1 MNPSFVLQWLRE
13 LGFKEIET
21 IEKKHREN
29 DYEGVVFVDEMQFKE
44 LLNPINEGQH
54 PIDKKRMDI
63 LSNIWDHLETDNSMI
78 I

>member
-13 LGFKEIET
+13 QGFKEIET

-44 LLNPINEGQH
+44 LLNHCRTCDARNCQVG
-54 PIDKKRMDI
+54 
-63 LSNIWDHLETDNSMI
+63 L
-78 I
+78 